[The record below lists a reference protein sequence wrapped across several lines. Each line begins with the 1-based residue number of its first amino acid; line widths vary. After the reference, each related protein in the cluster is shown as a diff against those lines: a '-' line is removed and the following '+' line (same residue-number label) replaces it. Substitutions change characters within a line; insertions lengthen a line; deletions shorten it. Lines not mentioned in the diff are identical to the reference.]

1 MKKSRLATVVGFSV
15 LAFASTASAG
25 PDQQGPS
32 FLAPEH
38 TDGADTLVLDLRD
51 DLSESDRTALAAEIG
66 VPLVDASPHV
76 TDDGQ
81 IFLTHAGAA
90 KRAAIEEKLRGDARV
105 EAVEPLIAF
114 DALFTPDDPRF
125 AEQWHLS
132 RVGAESAWNRATG
145 TGVVVA
151 VIDTGVACADDG
163 GFTKGTDLHGTP
175 CVAGWNFVTDDD
187 KPWDDHGHGSHV
199 AGTIA
204 QTTNNGVGTAGLA
217 FGAALMPVKVLAKN
231 GSGSN
236 AQVADG
242 IRWAADHGAQVIN
255 LSLGGPFP
263 SSVVGNAV
271 KYAQKKGVLVVAAA
285 GNSGRSVGYPAGFPG
300 VIAVSASDRNDGL
313 AWFSSRGPEVGI
325 AAPGVAVLQQTICNG
340 GQEKC
345 EVFGSFNGTSM
356 ASPHVAGAAALLVSQ
371 GITAPDAV
379 KARLYDTARP
389 KDDPKLFG
397 AGILDAGA
405 AVGRTA
411 MLHDVV
417 RALAL
422 AFLGIGLARWIH
434 QKRGTFPKAGPWI
447 GAALFGATG
456 LVPFVHTLG
465 LPGIAGPAARIV
477 DLLGRPLGDMDL
489 VSDVS
494 FHKFALLALPLPTLA
509 AFLLGFQAKSFRP
522 IIGGLALGQAAY
534 LVSMVLFRE
543 QAFFLGT
550 TMLTALASAGT
561 VACLWIARVAL
572 DEKTA

>member
-1 MKKSRLATVVGFSV
+1 MKKSRVASVVGFSV
-15 LAFASTASAG
+15 LALASTALA
-25 PDQQGPS
+25 DEGPS
-32 FLAPEH
+32 FAVAPEAA
-38 TDGADTLVLDLRD
+38 DGGTLVFDLRD
-51 DLSESDRTALAAEIG
+51 DLSEADRAALAGELG
-66 VPLVDASPHV
+66 VTLVDASPHV
-76 TDDGQ
+76 SDDGQ
-81 IFLTHAGAA
+81 VFLARVDAA
-90 KRAAIEEKLRGDARV
+90 RATAIREHIQGDARV
-105 EAVEPLIAF
+105 EAVEPLVELH
-114 DALFTPDDPRF
+114 ALFTPDDPRF

-132 RVGAESAWNRATG
+132 RVGAESAWNRANG

-163 GFTKGTDLHGTP
+163 GFTKGTDLQGTP

-204 QTTNNGVGTAGLA
+204 QTTNNGIGTAGLA
-217 FGAALMPVKVLAKN
+217 FGAKLMPVKVLAKN

-242 IRWAADHGAQVIN
+242 IRWAADHGAQVLN

-300 VIAVSASDRNDGL
+300 VVAVSASDRNDGL

-325 AAPGVAVLQQTICNG
+325 AAPGVAVLQQTVCNG

-371 GITAPDAV
+371 GITAPEAI
-379 KARLYDTARP
+379 KARLYETARP
-389 KDDPKLFG
+389 KDDAKLFG

-411 MLHDVV
+411 FLHDAV

-422 AFLGIGLARWIH
+422 LFLGVGLARWIS
-434 QKRGTFPKAGPWI
+434 QKRGTFAKAGPWI

-456 LVPFVHTLG
+456 LIPFVHTLG
-465 LPGIAGPAARIV
+465 LPGVAGPAARVV
-477 DLLGRPLGDMDL
+477 DLLGRPLGDLDL
-489 VSDVS
+489 TGDVS
-494 FHKFALLALPLPTLA
+494 LHRFALLALPLPTIA
-509 AFLLGFQAKSFRP
+509 AFLFGFQAKSARP
-522 IIGGLALGQAAY
+522 MIGGLALGQAAY
-534 LVSMVLFRE
+534 LVGVVVFRE
-543 QAFFLGT
+543 QAFFLGST
-550 TMLTALASAGT
+550 LLTVLATAGIA
-561 VACLWIARVAL
+561 ACLWIARIAL